1 MKKHKRS
8 KHEGIKYPCDQ
19 CEYASTSTTNSKQHK
34 ESKHE
39 GKRYSYDQCEFI
51 TLAVVPKFVPVLC
64 QKNLTAETFE
74 NVMLFARNCAKQY
87 DISRNLLTKLM
98 VTLCPLTLLLLSPAL

>member
-1 MKKHKRS
+1 MKKDKRS

-19 CEYASTSTTNSKQHK
+19 CEYAITSTTNLKQHK

-51 TLAVVPKFVPVLC
+51 TITIVSKFLPEFC
-64 QKNLTAETFE
+64 QKILH
-74 NVMLFARNCAKQY
+74 ARNFAKQY
-87 DISRNLLTKLM
+87 DISRNLVTKQM